1 MVKCPSY
8 WYHPH
13 PLRLVIKSV
22 VVSDFAS
29 CSNFIFIS
37 LSIDW
42 YVQDGGLD
50 VMADFVWVC
59 LGLTWLKFTNSQS
72 PGL

>member
-13 PLRLVIKSV
+13 PLGLVITSV

-29 CSNFIFIS
+29 CSNFNFIS
-37 LSIDW
+37 VSMDW

-50 VMADFVWVC
+50 VMA
-59 LGLTWLKFTNSQS
+59 GLCVGVFGFDLTKIFE
-72 PGL
+72 

>member
-13 PLRLVIKSV
+13 PLGLVITAV

-29 CSNFIFIS
+29 CSNFNFIS
-37 LSIDW
+37 LSMDW
-42 YVQDGGLD
+42 YVQDGDLD
-50 VMADFVWVC
+50 VMAGLCVGV
-59 LGLTWLKFTNSQS
+59 LGLDLTKIFE
-72 PGL
+72 